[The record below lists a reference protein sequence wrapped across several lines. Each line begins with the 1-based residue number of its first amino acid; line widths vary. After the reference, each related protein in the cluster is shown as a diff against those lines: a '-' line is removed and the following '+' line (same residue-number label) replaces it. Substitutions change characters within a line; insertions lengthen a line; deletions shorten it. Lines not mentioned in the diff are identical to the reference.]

1 MTLSQDIGLGFITRL
16 LRLIKLRLNASI
28 GNAPTMK
35 GFLMRLFFLH
45 PDQRGLFCLR
55 G

>member
-28 GNAPTMK
+28 GNAPTLK
-35 GFLMRLFFLH
+35 GFPMRLFFFFLLSAVFF
-45 PDQRGLFCLR
+45 RLR